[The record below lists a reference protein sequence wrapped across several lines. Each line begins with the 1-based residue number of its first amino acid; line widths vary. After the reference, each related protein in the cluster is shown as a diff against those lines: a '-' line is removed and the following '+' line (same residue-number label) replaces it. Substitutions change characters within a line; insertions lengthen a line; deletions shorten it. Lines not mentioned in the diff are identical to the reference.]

1 MEAKQMRKVVSQ
13 LKKASKMHAQQAAKI
28 ERMLSKMKKKK

>member
-1 MEAKQMRKVVSQ
+1 MEAKQMREVVSQ

-28 ERMLSKMKKKK
+28 EHMLKKMTKKK

>member
-1 MEAKQMRKVVSQ
+1 MREVVSQ

-28 ERMLSKMKKKK
+28 ERMLNKLKKKK

>member
-1 MEAKQMRKVVSQ
+1 MDVKKMREVVTQ

-28 ERMLSKMKKKK
+28 ERELNKMKKKK